1 MQHNPQPG
9 ETDGHA
15 QTSCHR
21 GRHRDLRAC
30 TLRPDRLDQ
39 KDLGAGWIHGSKAR
53 QEAQE
58 QENAGDSPLDS
69 SGWREP
75 WAGETGANGTR
86 EERWEYGTG
95 R

>member
-1 MQHNPQPG
+1 M
-9 ETDGHA
+9 
-15 QTSCHR
+15 
-21 GRHRDLRAC
+21 
-30 TLRPDRLDQ
+30 LRPAVTVAATEICGRAPSVPADWTTER
-39 KDLGAGWIHGSKAR
+39 WIHGSKAR

-86 EERWEYGTG
+86 EERCEYGTG